1 MIPSGSGSSAP
12 FFPSPVVVQFSA
24 LSGVER
30 GKRRGGEEGGEKKR
44 RGAGQGKQ
52 EQKTSGLGFFPT
64 EAVAY
69 S

>member
-30 GKRRGGEEGGEKKR
+30 GKRRRRRRRREKKE
-44 RGAGQGKQ
+44 GAGQGKQ